1 MIGDARRFLMFLLM
15 VLVPA
20 GFVVVGIT
28 QNQEER
34 RVRRARRTLEATRD
48 RLLRVA
54 FRANP
59 LVQMSRGAWDLAS
72 RLRAAGWR
80 PVADSPLANGFPAG
94 YPVQVAGFTPEG
106 TLWQPDWGKVT
117 SRFLWSQLW
126 QDICRR
132 EIPARNLER
141 YQSLFGGWLTGD
153 DTRVEATFQE
163 VSTPAGPGFFSFFR
177 GPGKAGVM
185 MFCPGLP
192 TPLARWRELL
202 VREPPRGLDVWVL
215 DPRTGRLAGTAAL
228 PPAERELLRRARW
241 DPAVE
246 SLSSRHCH
254 VTRRTEDNLILLGR
268 ARIRP
273 PARPVNLWPALV
285 LIGLLVPVWWILVGG
300 DPLARMGIQAR
311 LLVQFALVA
320 ALPVALVWQNGW
332 NHLAETE
339 QRLIEEAHE
348 GNLVGLRAADA
359 ALGRMEER
367 QERYFRALT
376 AAVGRRR
383 RSAAIPAAGRLL
395 ERARRANRISAYTLI
410 DQAGRARASWWSDRD
425 IGDLGEM
432 FAAEMVRRY
441 RDDTFLRPADTLA
454 WTFFQFLQSTLIG
467 FDTISDSRGIAR
479 PLEAGA
485 STVWWFWDLF
495 PRGTASDAAFLGLV
509 KSTWDLQEEALHEGL
524 PAGVQ
529 AFDLGSG
536 QWFPR
541 PPAFAAPDAL
551 LASAFLGRHHVRA
564 RRTAGGRSLL
574 VSAFPSPV
582 HPRVCFVTATDLAP
596 VARRLDALRWS
607 FLLAAAFTLVL
618 AGFLARV
625 ISGTLLVPLG
635 RLAEGVTAFGR
646 GRRDLAL
653 PDLGPD
659 EIGVM
664 GEAFNGMVRE
674 AREVDAARQVQESLI
689 PAVPR
694 TVPGYQT
701 ALRYL
706 PLEDLAGDFCDT
718 LPRPD
723 GSLFLAIGDVTGHGI
738 GSALQTAMAKAVC
751 AQACREGWAL
761 PATFD
766 ALNAVL
772 HLGRASGKLMTFCGG
787 ILDPATHL
795 WQWISAGHNFPVR
808 RGPAGEADFLRHVGV
823 PLGAKAARKWSV
835 SERPLE
841 PGTLLVFYTDGLVE
855 ATAPDGEP
863 FGYDRLLE
871 QVRLAPADPGAALD
885 HLLQAFRGFVGG
897 TPLNDDVTLLAVAR
911 NPAPDPAS
919 DPDPDPF
926 PRSRPFP

>member
-1 MIGDARRFLMFLLM
+1 MIGIGDARRFLMFLLM
-15 VLVPA
+15 LLVPA
-20 GFVVVGIT
+20 GFVLVGIA
-28 QNQEER
+28 QNQEEW
-34 RVRRARRTLEATRD
+34 RVRRERRTLEMTRD
-48 RLLRVA
+48 RLLRVT
-54 FRANP
+54 FRAHP
-59 LVQMSRGAWDLAS
+59 LVQVSRGARELVS
-72 RLRAAGWR
+72 RLRATGWR
-80 PVADSPLANGFPAG
+80 PAAGQPLPRCFPAG

-117 SRFLWSQLW
+117 ARFLWTQLW

-132 EIPARNLER
+132 EMPARNLDR
-141 YQSLFGGWLTGD
+141 YQSLFGNWLTKD
-153 DTRVEATFQE
+153 DTLAEETFQE
-163 VSTPAGPGFFSFFR
+163 VSTPGGVGFFSFCR
-177 GPGKAGVM
+177 GPGKAGMM
-185 MFCPGLP
+185 MFCSGQPA
-192 TPLARWRELL
+192 PLDRWRELL
-202 VREPPRGLDVWVL
+202 VREPPRGFDVWVL
-215 DPRTGRLAGTAAL
+215 DPRSGRLAGTTAL
-228 PPAERELLRRARW
+228 PRAERELLRRARW
-241 DPAVE
+241 DPSVE
-246 SLSSRHCH
+246 SLSGRHCH
-254 VTRRTEDNLILLGR
+254 VTQRTGDNLVLLGR
-268 ARIRP
+268 TRIRP
-273 PARPVNLWPALV
+273 AARPANLWPALA
-285 LIGLLVPVWWILVGG
+285 LISLLAPVWWVLSGG
-300 DPLARMGIQAR
+300 DPLARVGIQAR
-311 LLVQFALVA
+311 LLVQFVLVA

-339 QRLIEEAHE
+339 QRLVEEAHE
-348 GNLVGLRAADA
+348 GNLVVLREADA
-359 ALGRMEER
+359 ALGRVEER
-367 QERYFRALT
+367 QERTFRALT

-383 RSAAIPAAGRLL
+383 QSAAIPAAGLLL
-395 ERARRANRISAYTLI
+395 ERARRRNWISAYTLI
-410 DQAGRARASWWSDRD
+410 DQAGRARAAWWSDRD
-425 IGDLGEM
+425 IGDLGGM

-467 FDTISDSRGIAR
+467 FDTISDARGIAR

-495 PRGTASDAAFLGLV
+495 PRGAASDAAFLGLV
-509 KSTWDLQEEALHEGL
+509 KGTWALREEALRERL

-529 AFDLGSG
+529 AFDLDSG
-536 QWFPR
+536 QWYPA
-541 PPAFAAPDAL
+541 PPAFPAPEAL

-564 RRTAGGRSLL
+564 RRTAGGRPLL

-582 HPRVCFVTATDLAP
+582 HPRVCFVTASDLRP

-618 AGFLARV
+618 AGFLARI

-635 RLAEGVTAFGR
+635 RLAEGVTAYGR

-674 AREVDAARQVQESLI
+674 AREVDAARHVQESLI
-689 PAVPR
+689 PAVAR
-694 TVPGYQT
+694 TVLGYRT

-751 AQACREGWAL
+751 AQASREGWAL

-787 ILDPATHL
+787 ILDPGAHL
-795 WQWISAGHNFPVR
+795 WHWISAGHNFPVVR
-808 RGPAGEADFLRHVGV
+808 SPDGTTAFLRHVGV

-835 SERPLE
+835 SERPLD
-841 PGTLLVFYTDGLVE
+841 PGTLLLFYTDGLVE

-897 TPLNDDVTLLAVAR
+897 SPLNDDVTLLAVAR
-911 NPAPDPAS
+911 
-919 DPDPDPF
+919 DPDPT
-926 PRSRPFP
+926 RSH